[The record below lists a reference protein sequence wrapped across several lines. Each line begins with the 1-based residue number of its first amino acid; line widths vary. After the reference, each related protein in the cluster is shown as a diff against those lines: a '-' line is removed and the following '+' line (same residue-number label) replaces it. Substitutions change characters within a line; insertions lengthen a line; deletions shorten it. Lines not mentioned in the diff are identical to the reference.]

1 MLPTT
6 YPEAMALLTE
16 LQKKHIDLQKEH
28 IVLLKKTIELEAEL
42 KVRPASAHGIE
53 KYMAEGANTKVPGRD
68 TGAQSIQR
76 GGFENDLEENP
87 VQVNYEVDHR

>member
-1 MLPTT
+1 MSMTLV
-6 YPEAMALLTE
+6 EALQALVE
-16 LQKKHIDLQKEH
+16 SQKEN
-28 IVLLKKTIELEAEL
+28 LELRKMVAQLQAEIR
-42 KVRPASAHGIE
+42 VRPASAHGIE